1 MATSRAAHISSI
13 VGRYFDQFAEDYENM
28 PFSSFENF
36 SRDFIAWDEDKDKEI
51 KMISRISPYVEALA
65 QALYKEFKFKRKEE

>member
-1 MATSRAAHISSI
+1 MMTSRAAHISSI

-28 PFSSFENF
+28 PFSHFEDF
-36 SRDFIAWDEDKDKEI
+36 STDFIAWSDDKDKQM

-65 QALYKEFKFKRKEE
+65 QALYKEFKFKQV